1 MERYDIEK
9 VANAI
14 ILALDLGVK
23 NLGKTKLMK
32 LLFFA
37 DKEHL
42 KQYGRPIFFDTY
54 FKKERGPVPSNTY
67 SVISSV
73 NDAEK
78 EDFKE
83 EVKEL
88 LKWLEVE
95 EEDIGFE
102 NPMTVFRKKRDFTPE
117 LFSRSEIKVL
127 KEVFARF
134 KDTKADEI
142 SHLSHELPE
151 YREAIMHGTI
161 PYEAMAGD
169 MAEYVKFWKEEREA
183 FEKAVR

>member
-1 MERYDIEK
+1 MQRYDIRK

-14 ILALDLGVK
+14 ILAIDSGVK
-23 NLGKTKLMK
+23 HLGKTKLMK

-42 KQYGRPIFFDTY
+42 KCYGRPIFFDTY

-67 SVISSV
+67 TVISSV

-78 EDFKE
+78 EDYKE

-88 LKWLEVE
+88 LNWLEIE
-95 EEDIGFE
+95 EKDIGFE
-102 NPMTVFRKKRDFTPE
+102 KPMTVFRKKRDFIPD

-127 KEVFARF
+127 NEVFARF
-134 KDTKADEI
+134 KDTKANEI

-151 YREAIMHGTI
+151 YREALMHSVI
-161 PYEAMAGD
+161 PYEAMAED
-169 MAEYVKFWKEEREA
+169 MAEYVRFWEEEREA